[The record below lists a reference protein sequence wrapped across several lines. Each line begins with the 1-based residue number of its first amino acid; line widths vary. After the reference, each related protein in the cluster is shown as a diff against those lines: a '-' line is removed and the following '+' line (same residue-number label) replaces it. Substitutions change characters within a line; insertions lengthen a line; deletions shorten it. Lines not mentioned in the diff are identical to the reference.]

1 MNTRAKAEWDPLRTV
16 VVHRPGIEVFFGL
29 LEPYASLYE
38 RAFSRYEARM
48 EHERLEHI
56 LRQEFKLEVLRLKD
70 TLLQEADRRPEIREQ
85 LIHNA
90 RDLLSFEGEK
100 AQVEQAWKEF
110 EANSRVLDSGHF
122 FNIMLLNPHIDLK
135 KGRGA
140 RAVRLHITE
149 DVPLVNLYFMR
160 DQQAVTD
167 RGIVLSRMSKP
178 QRQRETAITGFL
190 WGILE
195 AEVVHRMG
203 GSATFEGGDFIP
215 MKDFALMGIGDRTNR
230 AGVEQMLS
238 HGLGF
243 DEVGVVHQ
251 PAHPLIPGN
260 TPDPMVDMHL
270 DTYFNVASS
279 GVVVGSEILLK
290 NATVEVFQREGGGT
304 YRPTGTSTN
313 LHQFITEKGFDIIN
327 ITTLEQMSYASNFL
341 CIRDGTIVAVEVD
354 RVVPKVLEN
363 LTREA
368 QRDPK
373 RYGRILSQAQKDYHD
388 LRNEGQFFPH
398 KKEVYQRD
406 IDAYPIVLE
415 NLTGGYGGAHC
426 MTCALRRG

>member
-1 MNTRAKAEWDPLRTV
+1 LKTRAKAEWDPLRTV
-16 VVHRPGIEVFFGL
+16 VLHRPGIEVFFGL

-48 EHERLEHI
+48 EHARLEHI
-56 LRQEFKLEVLRLKD
+56 LNQEFKIEVLRLKD
-70 TLLQEADRRPEIREQ
+70 KLLQEADRRPEVRERLIRD
-85 LIHNA
+85 A
-90 RDLLSFEGEK
+90 RNLLRFEGNE
-100 AQVEQAWKEF
+100 AQIRQAWNEF
-110 EANSRVLDSGHF
+110 EVNSRILDSGHF

-160 DQQAVTD
+160 DQQATTD

-190 WGILE
+190 WETLE
-195 AEVVHRMG
+195 AEIAHRMKG
-203 GSATFEGGDFIP
+203 PATFEGGDFIP
-215 MKDFALMGIGDRTNR
+215 MKDFALVGIGDRTNR

-260 TPDPMVDMHL
+260 TPDTMVDMHL

-290 NATVEVFQREGGGT
+290 NATVEVFQREGEGI
-304 YRPTGTSTN
+304 YRPTRTRTT

-341 CIRDGTIVAVEVD
+341 CIRDSTIVAVEVD

-363 LTREA
+363 LSREA
-368 QRDPK
+368 KTDPR
-373 RYGRILSQAQKDYHD
+373 RYGQILSQAQKDYRD

-398 KKEVYQRD
+398 KKEVYQHG
-406 IDAYPIVLE
+406 IDAYPIMLE

-426 MTCALRRG
+426 MTCVLRRG